1 MSFPN
6 ASLPQIRSVM
16 QSAWTAFLSYRKSTP
31 EQRKTLMY
39 AIAEEL
45 EQSAVELITVAMQE
59 TNLPEARLK
68 NELGRTCLQL
78 RSYADA
84 CVQGDWMQLREDP
97 ADPNRNPPKPALRKM
112 NIAIGPVVVFGASN
126 FPFAYSTAG
135 GDTASAL
142 AAGCTVVVKA
152 HPAHPQTSTLA
163 AACIQRAIQRCGLPE
178 HTFQHVYGASHE
190 TGKALVTD
198 PCTKAVGFTGSYG
211 GGRALFDWANQR
223 PDPIP
228 VFAEMGSVNPV
239 FLLPGKLA
247 QDAEAIAAQYAGS
260 ITLGVGQF
268 CTNPGLIFGIAGPD
282 LDRFVDSLGSAIVNI
297 APATML
303 HEGIA
308 KAYAANRAAALSE
321 ATLVAES
328 AAEPALGQG
337 RPTIARASGADFLAR
352 PRLHQEVFGPYSLV
366 IACADMHELLTIVSK
381 LEGQLTCTLMASTE
395 DIQANQD
402 LVSAVELICGRLVL
416 NGVPTGVEVS
426 WAMQHG
432 GPFPAS
438 TDARYGSV
446 GPDAILR
453 FVRPI
458 CYQGW

>member
-1 MSFPN
+1 MFFPDTPIP
-6 ASLPQIRSVM
+6 AIHSTM
-16 QSAWTAFLSYRKSTP
+16 QAAWKAFLHYRHTTP
-31 EQRKTLMY
+31 EQRREFMY

-45 EQSAVELITVAMQE
+45 EAAASGLIAIAMQE
-59 TNLPEARLK
+59 THLPEARLK

-84 CVQGDWMQLREDP
+84 CVQGDWIQLREDP
-97 ADPNRNPPKPALRKM
+97 ADPNRNPPKPSLRKR

-152 HPAHPQTSTLA
+152 HPAHPETSTLA
-163 AACIQRAIQRCGLPE
+163 AACIHRAVQRCGLPE
-178 HTFQHVYGASHE
+178 NTFQHVYGASHE

-198 PCTKAVGFTGSYG
+198 PCAKAVGFTGSYG

-247 QDAEAIAAQYAGS
+247 QDAETIAAQYAGS

-282 LDRFVDSLGSAIVNI
+282 LDRFVSSLSAEIVKI

-308 KAYAANRAAALSE
+308 NAYAANRAVALSE

-328 AAEPALGQG
+328 AAEPAAGQG

-366 IACADMHELLTIVSK
+366 VACTDMTELLTIVSK
-381 LEGQLTCTLMASTE
+381 LEGQLTCTLMANPE
-395 DIQANQD
+395 DIQGNRD
-402 LVSAVELICGRLVL
+402 LISAVELICGRLVL

-438 TDARYGSV
+438 TDSRYGSV